1 MARCS
6 PAGRRT
12 CRRPTSET
20 NLGEKG
26 VWYWLVVGPPGSRD
40 AAAACARSSRL
51 PATAVAGLLRGDHR
65 IGIRDTGTGLY
76 IPMSGA

>member
-6 PAGRRT
+6 PAGRLT

-40 AAAACARSSRL
+40 AAASLCTQLKAAGYSGCWV
-51 PATAVAGLLRGDHR
+51 TA
-65 IGIRDTGTGLY
+65 Y
-76 IPMSGA
+76 